1 MFAALIAYVTCEMS
15 LFCQAPRL
23 MPTPLKN
30 LSLVHVSV
38 ITRHGHRTPNY
49 QFVPLEERGTWEC
62 RSSSANNTK
71 RIFNYLKKDA
81 QKGSIEYLPN
91 CMPAD
96 LTLLG
101 EEMHKDLGATYRKYY
116 VDELHFLP
124 EKFSPKLFHFESSPT
139 RRTFLS
145 AESFINGLYPPTGK
159 HEIITIASGSSKTS
173 SINGWSSNCKLYKA
187 QYKNYQAGPDY
198 QQMLEEGWPMMERI
212 AKEFQMQKT
221 VTNMRAI
228 CSWAT
233 AFNCTTSGNL
243 PDYLDDKFMSFC
255 YREQWMSK
263 FGIYNFTTNSSVA
276 GSPIMRRLLKDLDT
290 ALANGQKFSLF
301 SGHDS
306 TIAAVLTMLGKYLKY
321 VPTYASHLNFELFRS
336 NDTNELFVRFT
347 VNGETFKVQPFDQV
361 LVPYKEFRAYFN
373 QFLNYCPETS
383 D

>member
-1 MFAALIAYVTCEMS
+1 MFAALTTCVLCDMS

-23 MPTPLKN
+23 MPTPLRN
-30 LSLVHVSV
+30 MSLVHVSV

-62 RSSSANNTK
+62 RSDNMNNSK

-81 QKGSIEYLPN
+81 KKKSIEYLPN

-101 EEMHKDLGATYRKYY
+101 EEMHKDLGAAYRQYY
-116 VDELHFLP
+116 VNELHFLP

-145 AESFINGLYPPTGK
+145 AESFINGFYPPSGK
-159 HEIITIASGSSKTS
+159 EEIITIASGSQMTS
-173 SINGWSSNCKLYKA
+173 SINGWGDNCKAYKT
-187 QYKNYQAGPDY
+187 QNKKYRNGPEYKE
-198 QQMLEEGWPMMERI
+198 MLEKGWPMMEHI
-212 AKEFQMQKT
+212 ANQFHMPRT
-221 VTNMRAI
+221 VASMRAI

-233 AFNCTTSGNL
+233 AFNCTTSDNL

-255 YREQWMSK
+255 YQEQWMSK
-263 FGIYNFTTNSSVA
+263 FGSYQSTTNQSVA
-276 GSPIMRRLLKDLDT
+276 GSPVLRRILKDLDS
-290 ALANGQKFSLF
+290 ALKNGQKFSLF

-306 TIAAVLTMLGKYLKY
+306 TIAAVLAMLGKYLKY
-321 VPTYASHLNFELFRS
+321 VPTYASHLNFEVLKDE
-336 NDTNELFVRFT
+336 NAEMFVRFT
-347 VNGETFKVQPFDQV
+347 VNGETFKIQPFDQV
-361 LVPYKEFRAYFN
+361 LVPYKEFRDYFQ
-373 QFLNYCPETS
+373 QFLNFCPETQ